1 MCRIHQL
8 HVNNNET
15 IITTVSVKT
24 YSALFIEKVKN
35 AKFIL
40 NESDTRLVVMKVN
53 ERPRDLLTYV
63 LILLQFEHVLQHTH
77 KDSRH
82 DSVKLLSILKIVCFS
97 KSVTYQSVC
106 WHYAVP
112 QWHLFH
118 MMWTYFD
125 ILLSQPVIKS
135 IIGTHEKFFTFQRD
149 DPLWYKYSVHYTVIN
164 RKTYDIYTILV
175 TYASVPLSSAL

>member
-1 MCRIHQL
+1 
-8 HVNNNET
+8 
-15 IITTVSVKT
+15 
-24 YSALFIEKVKN
+24 
-35 AKFIL
+35 
-40 NESDTRLVVMKVN
+40 
-53 ERPRDLLTYV
+53 
-63 LILLQFEHVLQHTH
+63 
-77 KDSRH
+77 
-82 DSVKLLSILKIVCFS
+82 
-97 KSVTYQSVC
+97 
-106 WHYAVP
+106 
-112 QWHLFH
+112 